1 MSDRAYRLIFGALLL
16 ISLSFDFNYVIY
28 VLIGLSLL
36 EGVTNRRVPYLVSQF
51 SARHVHTSNNHLT
64 SIDMSRGFSFEAER
78 VWRLVVAVVLFITSV
93 LFYEQLWFFPWF
105 MAFAILGAG
114 VSGICPMLMAIK
126 WLGFK

>member
-28 VLIGLSLL
+28 GLIGLSLL
-36 EGVTNRRVPYLVSQF
+36 EGITNRRVPYLVSPF
-51 SARHVHTSNNHLT
+51 RARNMAHVDLSP
-64 SIDMSRGFSFEAER
+64 IDMPCRFSFEAER
-78 VWRLVVAVVLFITSV
+78 VLRFIVAIVLFITTV

-105 MAFAILGAG
+105 MGFAIFGAG
-114 VSGICPMLMAIK
+114 MSGICPLLMAIK